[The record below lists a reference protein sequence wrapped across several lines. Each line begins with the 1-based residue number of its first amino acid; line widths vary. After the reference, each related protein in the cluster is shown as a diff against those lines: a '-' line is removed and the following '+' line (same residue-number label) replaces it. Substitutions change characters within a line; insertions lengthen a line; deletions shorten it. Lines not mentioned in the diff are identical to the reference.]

1 MESGR
6 RVRLYVS
13 HVCFRNMGRQD
24 LLFNFMGG
32 RRKENYGAYVLCC
45 AFADTSATYRSL
57 VENLADTLQTGI
69 VEMSDLAEGD
79 PAMLQSMKHVN
90 GVYTDGNVFAFSDA
104 PAEEKPY
111 RKPGK
116 EPSWRIAYVKF
127 QDGTARHYYAQVGS
141 ADLFRTLLQLF
152 AARYGKPIE
161 DIVSI
166 REVYKPDL
174 FHRLLMRLYGAKP
187 GHMLT
192 LRMMHELKHAYQ
204 DMGLYR
210 F

>member
-1 MESGR
+1 MRALPRGR
-6 RVRLYVS
+6 EAKVTPFAPAIRVRSV
-13 HVCFRNMGRQD
+13 
-24 LLFNFMGG
+24 
-32 RRKENYGAYVLCC
+32 RRRLPPQP
-45 AFADTSATYRSL
+45 DTVGLAT
-57 VENLADTLQTGI
+57 
-69 VEMSDLAEGD
+69 
-79 PAMLQSMKHVN
+79 QS
-90 GVYTDGNVFAFSDA
+90 
-104 PAEEKPY
+104 
-111 RKPGK
+111 KPG
-116 EPSWRIAYVKF
+116 EMPSWRIAYVKF
-127 QDGTARHYYAQVGS
+127 RDGTARHYYAQVGS
-141 ADLFRTLLQLF
+141 ADLFRTLLRLF

-192 LRMMHELKHAYQ
+192 LRMMHELQNAYQ

>member
-6 RVRLYVS
+6 KVRLYVS
-13 HVCFRNMGRQD
+13 NVCFRNMGRQD
-24 LLFNFMGG
+24 LLFNFMSG
-32 RRKENYGAYVLCC
+32 RGKGSYGAYVLCC
-45 AFADTSATYRSL
+45 AFADTSATYQSL

-69 VEMSDLAEGD
+69 VEMSDLVEGD

-90 GVYTDGNVFAFSDA
+90 GVYTDGNVFSFSDA

-141 ADLFRTLLQLF
+141 ADLFRTLLRLF
-152 AARYGKPIE
+152 AARYDKPIE

-166 REVYKPDL
+166 REVYKPDF

-192 LRMMHELKHAYQ
+192 LRMMHELKHAHQ

>member
-6 RVRLYVS
+6 KVRLYVS
-13 HVCFRNMGRQD
+13 NVCFRNMGRQD
-24 LLFNFMGG
+24 LLFNFMSG
-32 RRKENYGAYVLCC
+32 RGKGSYGAYVLCC
-45 AFADTSATYRSL
+45 AFADTSATYQSL

-127 QDGTARHYYAQVGS
+127 QDGSARHYYAQVGS

-166 REVYKPDL
+166 REVYKPDF

-192 LRMMHELKHAYQ
+192 LRMMHELKHAHQ

>member
-13 HVCFRNMGRQD
+13 NVCFRNMGKRD
-24 LLFNFMGG
+24 LLFTFMGG
-32 RRKENYGAYVLCC
+32 RGKGSYGAYVLCC

-141 ADLFRTLLQLF
+141 ADLFRTLLRLF
-152 AARYGKPIE
+152 AERYGKPIE

-166 REVYKPDL
+166 REVYKLDI
-174 FHRLLMRLYGAKP
+174 FHRLLMCLFGAKP

-192 LRMMHELKHAYQ
+192 NRMLRELMNGRQ